1 MYCECIRYLQQLD
14 TPYSRKD
21 HSQHVGQRT
30 AALDRFRSRLQVFQ
44 TVASGCLLLAGQPA
58 TSTRTWNREKRTLEL
73 DCRHSSTAC

>member
-30 AALDRFRSRLQVFQ
+30 AALDAHNPLSL
-44 TVASGCLLLAGQPA
+44 
-58 TSTRTWNREKRTLEL
+58 
-73 DCRHSSTAC
+73 STASVSNRC